1 MQSHIFTVKYT
12 KYGPKTAEWRR
23 WSERK
28 QQQSQAYVMNNQQHP
43 NNHWHKHKKCSYL
56 NIRILFLILEFK
68 HFHFIFVQSSTLPAQ
83 ACVHSFVASHTCG
96 LKCVFVFAKFIGKF
110 VALRSSHRVP
120 FSFSSINMSPSQMF
134 LSLIELCAFSSLS
147 SETVLRHSCAD
158 TARKLS
164 YFFSYI

>member
-1 MQSHIFTVKYT
+1 MQSHIFPVKYT
-12 KYGPKTAEWRR
+12 KCGPKTAEWRR

-28 QQQSQAYVMNNQQHP
+28 QQQTQAYVINNQQHP

-56 NIRILFLILEFK
+56 NIRISFLILQFK
-68 HFHFIFVQSSTLPAQ
+68 HFHFIFVQSTTLPAQ
-83 ACVHSFVASHTCG
+83 ACLHSFVASHTCG

-120 FSFSSINMSPSQMF
+120 FSFLLS
-134 LSLIELCAFSSLS
+134 LSLIQLCAFSSLS

-158 TARKLS
+158 IACKLS
-164 YFFSYI
+164 NFFSYIWVN

>member
-1 MQSHIFTVKYT
+1 MVSVWRWCKFKTQVCGGKKWVKMSKFRSKFSFLHLICPPICLLSSTDTFLTSQWHHWIVASQSHIFTVKYT

-28 QQQSQAYVMNNQQHP
+28 QQQSQAYVINNQQHP

-56 NIRILFLILEFK
+56 NIRILFPILEFK

-96 LKCVFVFAKFIGKF
+96 LKCVFCFCKI
-110 VALRSSHRVP
+110 HW
-120 FSFSSINMSPSQMF
+120 
-134 LSLIELCAFSSLS
+134 
-147 SETVLRHSCAD
+147 
-158 TARKLS
+158 
-164 YFFSYI
+164 